1 MAAGTC
7 TVVSVSSALLLAAA
21 VELVPFTVGFLIAFS
36 CSSALSLAAAALLL
50 SASMFFCS
58 SKTKRSKSFLS
69 QER

>member
-1 MAAGTC
+1 
-7 TVVSVSSALLLAAA
+7 
-21 VELVPFTVGFLIAFS
+21 
-36 CSSALSLAAAALLL
+36 LSLAAAALLL